1 MNEQEIQEAFLKQLP
16 EDLRQIETAWR
27 DLRAS
32 NWDLKKCDALIQA
45 THRLAGVDLGVGYSR
60 MGNAARLI
68 ENHLKKSIP
77 FDHSVLERLVNL
89 LLVEIDARVH
99 DEIIEQQTHSVH
111 YTKDIPSLQ
120 QARSNSLIYLA
131 DDDPILTNSMALQVR
146 NFGYNLQTFSGLDG
160 LRTALQRE
168 IPAAIL
174 MDIMFPEG
182 ELAGVETVSALQ
194 AEYGNSLPVFFLSVR
209 DDIWTRLQSI
219 RAGGRNYFVKPV
231 DIGALV
237 DELDKVII
245 AEEPEEYRV
254 LIVDDSGVQAKVNAM
269 HLSKAGI
276 KSRIVTDPFDALHAL
291 EEFVPDLLL
300 LDLYMPECTGLE
312 LAQVIR
318 QIKNFVSLPIVYLS
332 AETDRE
338 KQLAAVGIGG
348 DDFLTKPIKP
358 DHLILA
364 VASRIARYRQLRALM
379 LRDSLTGLLNHTSI
393 LERLKQEVARAAR
406 NSQPLA
412 LVVIDLDNFK
422 HVNDT
427 YGHATGDRV
436 LKALAHLFTRRL
448 RQTDIIGRYGGEE
461 FFVILPNTDE
471 GTAFQ
476 VINELREAFSLV
488 RHISAG
494 QEFNVTISCGVAS
507 FPKQQTPANL
517 SEAADRAMYAAKQLG
532 RNQIV
537 QAE

>member
-45 THRLAGVDLGVGYSR
+45 THRLAGVALGVGYSR

-318 QIKNFVSLPIVYLS
+318 QIRNFVSLPIVYLS

>member
-1 MNEQEIQEAFLKQLP
+1 MNEREIQEAFLKQLP
-16 EDLRQIETAWR
+16 EDLRQIESAWD

-45 THRLAGVDLGVGYSR
+45 THRLAGVALGVGYSR

-68 ENHLKKSIP
+68 ENHLKKSLP
-77 FDHSVLERLVNL
+77 FDHGVLERLVSL
-89 LLVEIDARVH
+89 LLVEIEARVH
-99 DEIIEQQTHSVH
+99 DEIIEQQIHSVH
-111 YTKDIPSLQ
+111 YAKDVPSLQ

-131 DDDPILTNSMALQVR
+131 DDDPILINSIALQVR
-146 NFGYNLQTFSGLDG
+146 NFGYNLQTFSGLNG

-182 ELAGVETVSALQ
+182 ELAGVETVRALQ
-194 AEYGNSLPVFFLSVR
+194 AEHANSLPVFFLSVR
-209 DDIWTRLQSI
+209 DDISTRLQSI

-254 LIVDDSGVQAKVNAM
+254 LIVDDSEVQAKVNAM

-291 EEFVPDLLL
+291 EEFIPDLLL

-471 GTAFQ
+471 STAFQ

-494 QEFNVTISCGVAS
+494 HEFNVTISCGVAS
-507 FPKQQTPANL
+507 FPRQQTSANL